1 MCNRGTVREALRLHP
16 HLVSRVHCEFSAF
29 RGGRGSPATPVAFA
43 TAAAESGFQRISLAS
58 SAQRQGGGDG
68 GENGG
73 DGGDLGLPQA
83 WIQAVR
89 DVLPGVPFS
98 TIIRDLTKTRS
109 VNRTVNNLLEGAG

>member
-1 MCNRGTVREALRLHP
+1 MGFEGLDGIASDLGRQTAQ
-16 HLVSRVHCEFSAF
+16 EF
-29 RGGRGSPATPVAFA
+29 RH
-43 TAAAESGFQRISLAS
+43 GFSISLLE
-58 SAQRQGGGDG
+58 GLGDG
-68 GENGG
+68 GDHGG